1 MTRLWTH
8 FERPAFCA
16 TFDSWF
22 QFPLYLPF
30 PSPYL
35 VENNSSVLLETRQ
48 TQEEVDKDGKASD
61 GPSEEGTEVRDS
73 MIAGIDSKL
82 IVAFKFHLS

>member
-1 MTRLWTH
+1 MQHTI
-8 FERPAFCA
+8 P
-16 TFDSWF
+16 S
-22 QFPLYLPF
+22 LPSS

-35 VENNSSVLLETRQ
+35 VGNNSTVLLETRH
-48 TQEEVDKDGKASD
+48 TQDEVDKDGKASR

-82 IVAFKFHLS
+82 IVAFKFLLSWPTVDDGPFKL